1 MAVSSV
7 QDFLPLIEKSNL
19 LLPEQLAE
27 VRTWPEQEPKTLAA
41 RMVTAGWITKWQSQQ
56 LLAGRSQQ
64 FFLGKYKLLELI
76 GQGGMGSVYKAVRPG
91 IGRSVALKVMSRQV
105 LKQPKAVTRFLREI
119 RSAAA
124 VDHPNLVRAY
134 DADCDGDTYFLVM
147 EFVAGRNL
155 KSWIIEE
162 QTLPVGWSC
171 ECIRQAAVGLEHAF
185 EQGMVHRDIKP
196 SNLLVT
202 QHEDDGLPLVKILDL
217 GLARFASETQDEG
230 DLTRSGQVLGTP
242 DYIAPEQARNTKT
255 ADIRADIFSL
265 GCTLFE
271 MLTGRLP
278 FTGDSVME
286 KLMARATQDA
296 PSVRLYRPDV
306 PPGLDAVV
314 AQMLARDPQ
323 NRFATPAEV
332 ARALAP
338 FAIGTAGSINAHSA
352 LDSQGSVETEEPVPF
367 TFGSSDLT
375 TGGTLNAF
383 RADLTRATAE
393 HRSRP
398 ASATSGIWRTRQFQ
412 ITAAVVAAV
421 AVLGA
426 LASLLPGG
434 KQSSGDAV
442 AKSVH
447 PPKKQKKSLSDGHDG
462 PKASDDGNAA
472 EDPERATAL
481 WVLQK
486 GGRLTVVTGPWQGTL
501 AARENASKGHPLAS
515 ERIEVHSAGELPATT
530 GHLTSVALHG
540 NLQLRKADFDR
551 LADLPHLESLSL
563 TETRFSDGDLARLKS
578 ARHLIRL
585 DLQET
590 SVTDAG
596 ITQVRSI
603 PTLQALHLGRTHISG
618 VALEKL
624 QSARSLTE
632 LNLEGTE
639 IGDAD
644 LKNYMPGL
652 SQLQVLNLAR
662 TRVRGPGL
670 QFVWRLRDLESL
682 DLSGLHLGPNA
693 LNLPRGTAANLKR
706 LELTGAKVTDDGL
719 KLLSGMS
726 SLRELSLDSTQITG
740 DGLKHLTWMPELTRL
755 DLENT
760 VVGDGGVK
768 ALGGISSLKSLN
780 LRGTAVSDA
789 GIEHLHGITGLE
801 LINLSGTRATFRG
814 VDALQNALPGCKIE
828 Y

>member
-19 LLPEQLAE
+19 LLPEQVAE

-41 RMVTAGWITKWQSQQ
+41 RMVTAGWITRWQSHQ

-91 IGRSVALKVMSRQV
+91 VGRIVALKVMSRQV

-147 EFVAGRNL
+147 EYVAGRNL

-162 QTLPVGWSC
+162 KTLPVGWSC

-202 QHEDDGLPLVKILDL
+202 QDEGDGLPLVKILDL
-217 GLARFASETQDEG
+217 GLARFASETQEDGE
-230 DLTRSGQVLGTP
+230 LTRSGQVLGTP

-278 FTGDSVME
+278 FPGDSVME

-306 PPGLDAVV
+306 PPELEAVV
-314 AQMLARDPQ
+314 ARMLARDPRD
-323 NRFATPAEV
+323 RFATPAHV

-338 FAIGTAGSINAHSA
+338 FAIGTSGSINAHP
-352 LDSQGSVETEEPVPF
+352 LLNSQVSIETEEPAPF
-367 TFGSSDLT
+367 VFGSSDLT

-383 RADLTRATAE
+383 RDDLTRATAE

-398 ASATSGIWRTRQFQ
+398 ASAKTGLWRQRHFQ

-421 AVLGA
+421 VVLGG

-434 KQSSGDAV
+434 KQPSGDTV
-442 AKSVH
+442 TNTVH
-447 PPKKQKKSLSDGHDG
+447 PPKKQKKVASDGHDG
-462 PKASDDGNAA
+462 PKASGDDAA
-472 EDPERATAL
+472 DDPERGTAL

-486 GGRLTVVTGPWQGTL
+486 GGTLTVVTGPWQGKLT
-501 AARENASKGHPLAS
+501 ARENGSKGHPLAS
-515 ERIEVHSAGELPATT
+515 ERIEVHSAAELPVTT
-530 GHLTSVALHG
+530 GHLITVALPG
-540 NLQLRKADFDR
+540 NLQLRKADFER

-563 TETRFSDGDLARLKS
+563 AETRFSDGDLARLKN

-585 DLQET
+585 DIHDT

-596 ITQVRSI
+596 ITHVRSI
-603 PTLQALHLGRTHISG
+603 PTLQALLLGRTHISG
-618 VALEKL
+618 AALEKL
-624 QSARSLTE
+624 QPARSLTE
-632 LNLEGTE
+632 LDLEGTE

-644 LKNYMPGL
+644 LKNYLPGL
-652 SQLQVLNLAR
+652 PQLQILNLAR

-693 LNLPRGTAANLKR
+693 LNQPRGTAANLKR
-706 LELTGAKVTDDGL
+706 LELTGAKVTDEGL

-726 SLRELSLDSTQITG
+726 SLRELSLGSTQITG
-740 DGLKHLTWMPELTRL
+740 DGLNHLTWMPELTRL

-760 VVGDGGVK
+760 VVGDAGIK

-789 GIEHLHGITGLE
+789 GIEHLHGLTDLE
-801 LINLSGTRATFRG
+801 SINLSGTRVTFKG
-814 VDALQNALPGCKIE
+814 VDALQNALPRCKIE